1 MVRIAHSFS
10 ALMLGIAM
18 LGFVAPAKADT
29 VKVRCDVVPKGDDR
43 ATSSGP
49 CTFLQRRG
57 AVGIQ
62 LATGTR

>member
-1 MVRIAHSFS
+1 
-10 ALMLGIAM
+10 MLGIAM
-18 LGFVAPAKADT
+18 LGFVAPAKADS
-29 VKVRCDVVPKGDDR
+29 VNVRCDVVPKGDDR